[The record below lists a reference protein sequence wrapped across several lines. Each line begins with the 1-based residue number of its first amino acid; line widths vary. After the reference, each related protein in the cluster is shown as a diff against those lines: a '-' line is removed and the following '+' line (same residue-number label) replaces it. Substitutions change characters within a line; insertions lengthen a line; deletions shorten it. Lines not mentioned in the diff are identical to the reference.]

1 MDTFAPNAEKTTLIK
16 VYNVNNESAIDA
28 SSSWEDLDLCCPKYD
43 DAKVKKVLK
52 TVNDSLERIRKVARP
67 RHMISSLPNNIALF
81 PTLMLRPYP

>member
-16 VYNVNNESAIDA
+16 VYNVNNESAIHA
-28 SSSWEDLDLCCPKYD
+28 SSSLEDLDLCCPKFN

-67 RHMISSLPNNIALF
+67 RHMISS
-81 PTLMLRPYP
+81 